1 MNNNF
6 SNLKSLVILGLIFI
20 IIILRG
26 CNRHTFIKQG
36 VKQIEIHTITDTAYK
51 YITHIDTIPFLDTI
65 KRYVNIEITKP
76 EIVPE
81 TGLNSYSEVFNDSLL
96 EGEIISIVEG
106 TLIKQTFNYK
116 PKFPKYIIKTD
127 SIFTT
132 IEKTSTITENKIELY
147 LGFELGGSTTKFNI
161 SPIISLKD
169 KKYNLYSFRY
179 GVIDKTF
186 NIGLQKQIKFKQ

>member
-20 IIILRG
+20 IITLRG
-26 CNRHTFIKQG
+26 CDRHTIIKRG
-36 VKQIEIHTITDTAYK
+36 ANQIEIHTVTDTTYK

-65 KRYVNIEITKP
+65 KRYVDIELDEP
-76 EIVPE
+76 EIIPE
-81 TGLNSYSEVFNDSLL
+81 TGLNSYSEVFNDSLI
-96 EGEIISIVEG
+96 EGKIISVVEG
-106 TLIKQTFNYK
+106 TLIKQTFNYTA
-116 PKFPKYIIKTD
+116 KFPKYIIKTD

-132 IEKTSTITENKIELY
+132 IEKTNTITENKRELY
-147 LGFELGGSTTKFNI
+147 LGFELGGNTTKFNI
-161 SPIISLKD
+161 SPMISLKD

-179 GVIDKTF
+179 NVINKTF